1 MKFHRIEPFPQET
14 FYVLAEEHENVN
26 CVANNPVCFSPVN
39 YGIQE
44 VEAGDIPVHAKI
56 VVIDPKTGR
65 IRRVNLETAVKMS
78 TGEELSGVNDVAAA
92 VETLKAAFQRNGLNS
107 PVSIQLEDSDQAVKL
122 ALLFGNRLTD
132 NTLSRLIRSITTG
145 RDGFLIDGIRFTWP
159 APSWSRPAG
168 RFQQFRQLF
177 GAGGDLGS
185 PSDNQAP

>member
-26 CVANNPVCFSPVN
+26 CVANNPVCFSPIN
-39 YGIQE
+39 YGIEE
-44 VEAGDIPVHAKI
+44 VEAGDIPVHAKV
-56 VVIDPKTGR
+56 VVIDPMTGR

-92 VETLKAAFQRNGLNS
+92 VETLRAAFQRNGLNS

-132 NTLSRLIRSITTG
+132 SALSRLIRSITTG

-168 RFQQFRQLF
+168 GFQRLRQLF